1 MSRTWKDRGPKK
13 YRKGYC
19 WKSDSYSGKILRRRI
34 ERYDPPSG
42 GSFKKLGNMLDE
54 YAGM

>member
-1 MSRTWKDRGPKK
+1 MSRTWKDRAPKK

-34 ERYDPPSG
+34 ERYNPPSG
-42 GSFKKLGNMLDE
+42 GSFKKLGDMLDE
-54 YAGM
+54 YAGT